1 MEFVF
6 FISGFLFG
14 IFIVLIIFKFVKR
27 DENNIENVFNKVLDN
42 YNKHF
47 LFLNNQSAG
56 IFGEYILE
64 NILISSGLKKDREY
78 FLQKQFDD
86 KRPDVIVKLCDGRLV
101 FIDSK
106 ANLKDYYEYLNA
118 VNEKDK
124 NKKLKQ
130 LKQAIKSQIK
140 NLSEKNYHNIQH
152 SDSSIDF
159 TLMFIPIE
167 SAYKFLFDDDNDL
180 FNYAIKKDIMIV
192 SPSSL
197 ICILR
202 IINSFNLKFKQ
213 ENNIKE
219 IIETA
224 SCISNNFL
232 NIIKD
237 VKQIENTLFK
247 INRDVNSNNGM
258 LKQIEKLEE
267 FGVNIKTDDNI
278 LL

>member
-1 MEFVF
+1 
-6 FISGFLFG
+6 
-14 IFIVLIIFKFVKR
+14 
-27 DENNIENVFNKVLDN
+27 
-42 YNKHF
+42 
-47 LFLNNQSAG
+47 
-56 IFGEYILE
+56 
-64 NILISSGLKKDREY
+64 
-78 FLQKQFDD
+78 
-86 KRPDVIVKLCDGRLV
+86 
-101 FIDSK
+101 
-106 ANLKDYYEYLNA
+106 
-118 VNEKDK
+118 
-124 NKKLKQ
+124 
-130 LKQAIKSQIK
+130 
-140 NLSEKNYHNIQH
+140 
-152 SDSSIDF
+152 
-159 TLMFIPIE
+159 
-167 SAYKFLFDDDNDL
+167 
-180 FNYAIKKDIMIV
+180 MIV

>member
-1 MEFVF
+1 MEFVY
-6 FISGFLFG
+6 FISGFLLG
-14 IFIVLIIFKFVKR
+14 IFVVLIILKLVKI
-27 DENNIENVFNKVLDN
+27 DDNNIENVFNKVLDN

-47 LFLNNQSAG
+47 LFLNNQNVG

-64 NILISSGLKKDREY
+64 NILLSAGLKKDREY

-86 KRPDVIVKLCDGRLV
+86 KRPDVVVKLSDGRFV

-118 VNEKDK
+118 VCEKDK

-130 LKQAIKSQIK
+130 LKQAIKTQIK
-140 NLSEKNYHNIQH
+140 TLSEKKYHNIENLN
-152 SDSSIDF
+152 SVIDY
-159 TLMFIPIE
+159 TLMFIPVE
-167 SAYKFLFDDDNDL
+167 SIYKFLFDDDNDL
-180 FNYAIKKDIMIV
+180 FNYALKKDIMIV

-197 ICILR
+197 ICILK

-213 ENNIKE
+213 ESNIKE
-219 IIETA
+219 IIETV
-224 SCISNNFL
+224 SKISNNFL
-232 NIIKD
+232 NILKD

-247 INRDVNSNNGM
+247 IKNEVNGNNGM
-258 LKQIEKLEE
+258 FKQIEKLEE
-267 FGVNIKTDDNI
+267 FGVNIKTNDNI

>member
-14 IFIVLIIFKFVKR
+14 IFIVLIIFKLVKI
-27 DENNIENVFNKVLDN
+27 DENNIENAFNKVLDN

-47 LFLNNQSAG
+47 LFLNNQNAG

-64 NILISSGLKKDREY
+64 NILISTGLKKDREY
-78 FLQKQFDD
+78 FLQKQFGD
-86 KRPDVIVKLCDGRLV
+86 KRPDVVVKLCDERLV

-106 ANLKDYYEYLNA
+106 ANLKYYYEYLN
-118 VNEKDK
+118 VINEKDK

-130 LKQAIKSQIK
+130 LKQAIKLQIK
-140 NLSEKNYHNIQH
+140 NLSEKKYHNIENLN
-152 SDSSIDF
+152 STINF

-167 SAYKFLFDDDNDL
+167 SAYKFLFDDNNDL
-180 FNYAIKKDIMIV
+180 FNYALKKDIMIV
-192 SPSSL
+192 SPSFL

-213 ENNIKE
+213 ERNIKE
-219 IIETA
+219 IIETI
-224 SCISNNFL
+224 SKISNNFL
-232 NIIKD
+232 NILKY

-247 INRDVNSNNGM
+247 INKEVNENNEIF
-258 LKQIEKLEE
+258 KQIEKLEQ
-267 FGVNIKTDDNI
+267 FGVNIKSNDNI